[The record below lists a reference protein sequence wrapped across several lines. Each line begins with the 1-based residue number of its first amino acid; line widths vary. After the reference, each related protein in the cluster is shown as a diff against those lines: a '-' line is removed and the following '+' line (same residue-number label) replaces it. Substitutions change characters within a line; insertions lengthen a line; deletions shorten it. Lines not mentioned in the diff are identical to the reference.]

1 MARYLGAMLSLEKVT
16 VSFGTRRVLDGVDWS
31 LGTGERVAVV
41 GRNGA
46 GKTTLFR
53 VALGVQEL
61 DDGKVER
68 AHHVRTALL
77 PQEALPL
84 QGETALDCA
93 MGAFDAALDAAR
105 EQEELQR
112 EIDGASHDDP
122 QLPALVHRLDELHHR
137 FAHADGFRM
146 KSEAERVL
154 DGLGLTAKQRGAPL
168 ATLSGGW
175 RMRVLLARLL
185 LSDPTHLF
193 LDEPT
198 NHLDLPSLAWL
209 EEFLAEFTGTL
220 VVISHDRAFLDR
232 TVTKVVELHDGAL
245 DLYSGNYS
253 AYEVEKARRRAALIA
268 AKDLQDQKVAQLE
281 RFVERFRAKASKA
294 AQARSKEK
302 QLEKIERIVID
313 DEAAVIRFKFPPA
326 PRSGQVVVA
335 LEGMAK
341 SFGDEPVFRGVDVEI
356 ERGEKVAVVGPNGA
370 GKSTLLRILAGTE
383 PIDAGVRKLDGRALA
398 SFFAQHTAEALDLG
412 ATVYDEVRRAA
423 PRTLNDTQVR
433 TLLGTFLFSG
443 DEAGKPIGVLSGG
456 EKARVALAKTL
467 VQPFNLL
474 LLDEP
479 TNHLDLQGKEMLGKA
494 LSEFDG
500 TVVLVTHDRHLI
512 DAIATRVLE
521 VNGNDAPQKVRNY
534 LGNFTQ
540 YAGMR
545 LREGRPLPGYAPK
558 GGGAAKAAAAASAPA
573 RDPDDGRKAGE
584 RHREERRAAQQAARD
599 VKRAAS
605 DEKKALET
613 LEKLEAERA
622 ELERSFADPRLYNDA
637 GRLAA
642 AKRRHAEVAAE
653 IAAHWKRLG

>member
-16 VSFGTRRVLDGVDWS
+16 VSFGARRVLDGVDWS

-53 VALGVQEL
+53 VALGAQEL

-68 AHHVRTALL
+68 AHHVRVALL

-84 QGETALDCA
+84 QGETALECA

-105 EQEELQR
+105 EQEELQH
-112 EIDGASHDDP
+112 EIDAAGHDDP
-122 QLPALVHRLDELHHR
+122 QLPALVRRLDELHHH
-137 FAHADGFRM
+137 FAHSDGFRM

-154 DGLGLTAKQRGAPL
+154 AGLGLTAKQMNAPL

-209 EEFLAEFTGTL
+209 EEFLSEFTGTL

-253 AYEVEKARRRAALIA
+253 AYEIEKQRRRAALIS
-268 AKDLQDQKVAQLE
+268 AKELQDQKVAQLE

-302 QLEKIERIVID
+302 QLDKIERIVID
-313 DEAAVIRFKFPPA
+313 EEAAVIRFRFAPA
-326 PRSGQVVVA
+326 PRSGQVVVK
-335 LEGMAK
+335 LEGMKK
-341 SFGDEPVFRGVDVEI
+341 SFGDEPVFTGVDVEI

-383 PIDAGVRKLDGRALA
+383 PIDAGTRKLDGRAAA
-398 SFFAQHTAEALDLG
+398 SFFAQHTAEALDLS

-433 TLLGTFLFSG
+433 TLLGAFLFSG
-443 DEAGKPIGVLSGG
+443 DEAGKPIRVLSGG

-479 TNHLDLQGKEMLGKA
+479 TNHLDLQGKEMLAKA
-494 LSEFDG
+494 LAGFDG

-512 DAIATRVLE
+512 DALATRVLE
-521 VNGNDAPQKVRNY
+521 VNGNDAPQKVRSY

-540 YAGMR
+540 YAEMR
-545 LREGRPLPGYAPK
+545 LREGRPLAGYAPK
-558 GGGAAKAAAAASAPA
+558 KKAPPATRIAAPE
-573 RDPDDGRKAGE
+573 DGKRAGE
-584 RHREERRAAQQAARD
+584 RHRDEKRAAQQASRSS
-599 VKRAAS
+599 KRVS
-605 DEKKALET
+605 TDEKKALET

-622 ELERSFADPRLYNDA
+622 SLEKQFEDPKLYNDA
-637 GRLAA
+637 GRLAGA
-642 AKRRHAEVAAE
+642 QRRHAEVAAE
-653 IAAHWKRLG
+653 IAKLWERLG

>member
-16 VSFGTRRVLDGVDWS
+16 VSFGARRVLDGVDWS

-53 VALGVQEL
+53 VALGQQEL

-68 AHHVRTALL
+68 AHHVRVALL

-105 EQEELQR
+105 EQEELQH
-112 EIDGASHDDP
+112 EIDAAAHDDP
-122 QLPALVHRLDELHHR
+122 ELPALVRRLDELHHH
-137 FAHADGFRM
+137 FAHSDGFRM

-154 DGLGLTAKQRGAPL
+154 AGLGLSARQMNAPL

-209 EEFLAEFTGTL
+209 EEFLTEFTGTL

-232 TVTKVVELHDGAL
+232 IVTKVVELHDGAL

-253 AYEVEKARRRAALIA
+253 AYEVEKQRRRAALIS
-268 AKDLQDQKVAQLE
+268 AKELQDQKVAQLE

-302 QLEKIERIVID
+302 QLDKIERIVID
-313 DEAAVIRFKFPPA
+313 EEAAVIRFKFAPA
-326 PRSGQVVVA
+326 PRSGQVVVK
-335 LEGMAK
+335 LEGVKK
-341 SFGDEPVFRGVDVEI
+341 SFGDEPVFTGVDVEI

-383 PIDAGVRKLDGRALA
+383 PIDAGTRKLDGRAVA
-398 SFFAQHTAEALDLG
+398 SFFAQHTAEALDLQ
-412 ATVYDEVRRAA
+412 ATVYDEVRKYA
-423 PRTLNDTQVR
+423 PRTMNDTQVR
-433 TLLGTFLFSG
+433 TLLGAFLFSG
-443 DEAGKPIGVLSGG
+443 DEAGKTIRVLSGG

-479 TNHLDLQGKEMLGKA
+479 TNHLDLQGKEMLAKA
-494 LSEFDG
+494 LAGFDG

-521 VNGNDAPQKVRNY
+521 VNGPVNGIDPPQKVRNY

-540 YAGMR
+540 YAEMR
-545 LREGRPLPGYAPK
+545 LREGRPLAGYAPK
-558 GGGAAKAAAAASAPA
+558 KKTPPATRIAAPE
-573 RDPDDGRKAGE
+573 DGKRAGE
-584 RHREERRAAQQAARD
+584 RHRDEKRAAQQAARTS
-599 VKRAAS
+599 KRS
-605 DEKKALET
+605 STDEKKALET

-622 ELERSFADPRLYNDA
+622 SLEKQFEDPKLYNDA

-642 AKRRHAEVAAE
+642 AQRRHSELVAE
-653 IAAHWKRLG
+653 IAKLWERLG